1 MGVSAWAFFVG
12 GLVLL
17 VVGAE
22 LVLRGASRLALVLG
36 LEPMV
41 IGLTVV
47 SVGTSMPEL
56 AVGIAASWEGAG
68 TLAVGNIA
76 GTNLFNILFI
86 LGLSAWIKPLP
97 LQALSIRLDLPVM
110 IAAAV
115 AMFVM
120 ALDGTLSRF
129 EGCLMLL
136 SSLVYTVVLLRM
148 ARRERD
154 PTPAE
159 TAEAAGAI
167 AVVSRR
173 ARTLA
178 RLRDV
183 AMLVVGFIVIL
194 VGADFLVQGAVA
206 IARSLGVSDAIIGLT
221 IVAIGTSAP
230 EFATTLIATLRDQ
243 RDIAVGNLLGS
254 SIFNIL
260 FILGATCVVS
270 PSGVTVDRAVL
281 LIDIPLAVG
290 VSVLCVPVF
299 LSDRMVSRREGAFF
313 VLGYLVYLFTL
324 LVMRV

>member
-1 MGVSAWAFFVG
+1 MGVYAWAIFVG

-22 LVLRGASRLALVLG
+22 LVLRGASRLARVLG

-120 ALDGTLSRF
+120 ALDGVLSRF

-148 ARRERD
+148 ARRAPD
-154 PTPAE
+154 PTQPAASE
-159 TAEAAGAI
+159 VSDV
-167 AVVSRR
+167 VVSRR

-178 RLRDV
+178 RFRDV

-194 VGADFLVQGAVA
+194 VGADLLVQGAVD
-206 IARSLGVSDAIIGLT
+206 IARALGVSDAIIGLT

-230 EFATTLIATLRDQ
+230 EFATTLIATLRDE

-260 FILGATCVVS
+260 FILGATCVAS
-270 PSGVTVDRAVL
+270 PSGILVDQAVL

-290 VSVLCVPVF
+290 VAVLCVPVF

-313 VLGYLVYLFTL
+313 VLGYLVYLVTL
-324 LVMRV
+324 LLLRV